1 MVNSRLT
8 ESYQVWRAAPA
19 FVAVVIASLLLVP
32 ALAQQEDTPERTEIW
47 DPEPRIVDPGSAR
60 TAPSDAIVLF
70 DGTDLSAWESMGG
83 SDVQWRVE
91 NGAMTAVAGAGDIAT
106 RQGFADVQLHIEWR
120 TPTDVV
126 GDGQG
131 RGNSG
136 VFLMQ
141 RYEVQVLDSYANRTY
156 ANGQAASIY
165 KQHIPLVNASR
176 GPGEWQSYDIIF
188 RSPRFAEDG
197 SVEHPAVLTVL
208 HNGILVQ
215 DHAALRGPTVWIGD
229 PAYEAHGPREP
240 IQLQDHGNPVSY
252 RNIWVRNLQPR

>member
-1 MVNSRLT
+1 MAALRLGKNRDAR
-8 ESYQVWRAAPA
+8 RAAPA
-19 FVAVVIASLLLVP
+19 LLAVVIATLVMVP
-32 ALAQQEDTPERTEIW
+32 VLGQQADTPERTEIW
-47 DPEPRIVDPGSAR
+47 DPEPEIVDPGSAD

-70 DGTDLSAWESMGG
+70 DGADLSAWQSLGG
-83 SDVQWRVE
+83 GDARWRVE
-91 NGAMTAVAGAGDIAT
+91 NGAMTAFADAGDIAT
-106 RQGFADVQLHIEWR
+106 RQGFADIQLHLEWR
-120 TPTDVV
+120 TPVEVV

-141 RYEVQVLDSYANRTY
+141 RYEVQVLDSYDNRTY

-188 RSPRFAEDG
+188 RPPHFAADG
-197 SVEHPAVLTVL
+197 SVAHPAVLTVL
-208 HNGILVQ
+208 HNGVLVQ
-215 DHAALRGPTVWIGD
+215 DHAVLRGPTVYIGD
-229 PAYEAHGPREP
+229 PAYETHGEREP